1 MMSSKESVED
11 FIRRGGVIQVCDPEP
26 EPPVLIKPRYGNA
39 QKKHFVAGDKSHRQ
53 QASRKG
59 AVRYG
64 RCG

>member
-39 QKKHFVAGDKSHRQ
+39 QKKHFLEGDKSRSQ
-53 QASRKG
+53 RASRKG

-64 RCG
+64 RCS